1 MGARMG
7 ATRFRDLR
15 GRFPHAEVPSVW
27 NCVCDHT
34 SLRWGGQKP
43 RTDFGTQGLASCGG
57 RNDVVESY
65 RGNECRSGGCTIL
78 GEGDNNGNRSCPS
91 PSNEQEISPR
101 EDTNRSHTLNRSGI
115 GRPRNTPFSRGEC
128 VRASSLA
135 PPPGKSSVDRE
146 VYEVW
151 SVGVG
156 ALEKLEASDVSAV
169 VGLRRGGAFHGPTP
183 RFLGAEGV
191 GERGRITTDFGAPAG
206 PAELHVVGARWEA
219 ARKRRCVEL
228 VDGN

>member
-1 MGARMG
+1 MG

-78 GEGDNNGNRSCPS
+78 GEGDNNGNRGCP
-91 PSNEQEISPR
+91 PPPNEQERDLPGR
-101 EDTNRSHTLNRSGI
+101 TRNRSHTLNRSRYI

-156 ALEKLEASDVSAV
+156 VSVCWKPRTSRPLWGFGSEEHSMGPPRASSGRKVWAK
-169 VGLRRGGAFHGPTP
+169 G
-183 RFLGAEGV
+183 EG
-191 GERGRITTDFGAPAG
+191 
-206 PAELHVVGARWEA
+206 
-219 ARKRRCVEL
+219 
-228 VDGN
+228 